1 MKKIIFLAFIA
12 FSVTTIFSSC
22 KKETVVPTKTT
33 GHLTVLPKLSGSTLL
48 LPGTDIG
55 IATSLDNLNNGIY
68 LQEVTSSSNGTADFG
83 ELNPG
88 NYYIDAGYDDGV
100 DFYYGEGQFQIT
112 ANTDL
117 NLSIYLN

>member
-22 KKETVVPTKTT
+22 KKETIVQTKTT
-33 GHLTVLPKLSGSTLL
+33 GRLIVLPKLSGSTLL

-68 LQEVTSSSNGTADFG
+68 LQDITSGSNGTADFG

-88 NYYIDAGYDDGV
+88 NYYIDASYFDGTNSY
-100 DFYYGEGQFQIT
+100 FSSGQFQIT

>member
-22 KKETVVPTKTT
+22 KKETIVPTKTT

-68 LQEVTSSSNGTADFG
+68 LQDITSGSNGTADFG

-88 NYYIDAGYDDGV
+88 NYYIDADYFDGTNS
-100 DFYYGEGQFQIT
+100 YYGSGQFQIT

-117 NLSIYLN
+117 SLSIYLN

>member
-22 KKETVVPTKTT
+22 KKETIVQTKTT
-33 GHLTVLPKLSGSTLL
+33 GRLIVLPKLSGSTLL

-100 DFYYGEGQFQIT
+100 SYYTSAGQFQIT

>member
-12 FSVTTIFSSC
+12 ISFTTILSSC
-22 KKETVVPTKTT
+22 KKESTTPTKTT
-33 GHLTVLPKLSGSTLL
+33 GHLIVLPKLAGTTLL

-55 IATSLDNLNNGIY
+55 IATSLENLNNGVY
-68 LQEVTSSSNGTADFG
+68 LQDITSGSNGTADFG

-88 NYYIDAGYDDGV
+88 NYYIDADYFDGTNS
-100 DFYYGEGQFQIT
+100 YYSAGQFQIT